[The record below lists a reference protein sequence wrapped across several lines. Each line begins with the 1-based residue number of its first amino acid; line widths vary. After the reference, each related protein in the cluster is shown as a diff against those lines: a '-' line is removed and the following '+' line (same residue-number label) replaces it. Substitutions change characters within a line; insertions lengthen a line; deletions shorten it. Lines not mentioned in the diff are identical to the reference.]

1 MKKDL
6 GVFIQFQTKNG
17 GEDHLLGTFRS
28 YQAEAKY
35 IDLQIIGQDKSH
47 TFNCHRLV
55 LSSKSWLF
63 HSLLKENDFQDQD
76 MTSIIIPD
84 MSSNLLVKFAN
95 YVYAGTSPAPLN
107 EEIDNNETR
116 EWFRFLG
123 FPIPPTADHLKKDEK
138 EIISTMDE
146 EDLEDI
152 SFSYTCPFK
161 TCDHMFYNQ
170 SDVESHLISEHKPK
184 TKDILIPSTS
194 QQSNQKLVNSSNS
207 NILLPYKC
215 KFCEKAFAT

>member
-6 GVFIQFQTKNG
+6 RVFIQFQTKNG

-35 IDLQIIGQDKSH
+35 IDLQITGQDKSH

-63 HSLLKENDFQDQD
+63 HSLLKENDFHDQD

-95 YVYAGTSPAPLN
+95 YCYSPLN
-107 EEIDNNETR
+107 EEIDNETR

-123 FPIPPTADHLKKDEK
+123 FPVPADLKKDEK
-138 EIISTMDE
+138 EIISTMDDE
-146 EDLEDI
+146 LEDI

-184 TKDILIPSTS
+184 TKDIFKIPSTS
-194 QQSNQKLVNSSNS
+194 QQSDQKLLNTSSSSNV
-207 NILLPYKC
+207 LLPYKC
-215 KFCEKAFAT
+215 KFCEKSFAT

>member
-6 GVFIQFQTKNG
+6 RVFVQFQTKTG

-35 IDLQIIGQDKSH
+35 IDLQITGQDKSH

-63 HSLLKENDFQDQD
+63 QSLLKENDFQDHD

-95 YVYAGTSPAPLN
+95 YCYSPLN
-107 EEIDNNETR
+107 EEIDSFTQ
-116 EWFRFLG
+116 EWFQFLG
-123 FPIPPTADHLKKDEK
+123 FPIPASDLKKDEK
-138 EIISTMDE
+138 EIINE
-146 EDLEDI
+146 LEDI

-170 SDVESHLISEHKPK
+170 SDVESHLVSEHKPK
-184 TKDILIPSTS
+184 TKGILIPSTTS
-194 QQSNQKLVNSSNS
+194 QQSDQKLINSSHNV
-207 NILLPYKC
+207 LLPYKC
-215 KFCEKAFAT
+215 KFCESAFAT